1 LSSFRQKNKDNND
14 VLVGL
19 DSPDDGGVIQ
29 LPNGSK
35 IVQTV
40 DFFTPILDDPYDWG
54 RVAATNALSDV
65 YAMGGQPISALQ
77 LVSWPRDEI
86 GFDIL
91 SKVIEGGADVMAS
104 ASCSVIGG
112 HSIED
117 KEPKYGFAVTGII
130 NDKIYTKSNVQ
141 IGDKLYLSKPIGSG
155 IISSAIKKGIASDSV
170 IQEVTEIMTELND
183 KALELAKKLNTN
195 AITDITGFGLL
206 GHLSEMIKDESISAE
221 IFSEKV
227 PVLDSAQEY
236 FENGIF
242 SSGSQRNYDSIFSD
256 LSFEKELI
264 DRAKLFSDAQT
275 SGGLLMSVPDN
286 GLNQI
291 EEFSKD
297 FNTKVWEIGRITS
310 RYNGKINII

>member
-1 LSSFRQKNKDNND
+1 
-14 VLVGL
+14 
-19 DSPDDGGVIQ
+19 
-29 LPNGSK
+29 
-35 IVQTV
+35 
-40 DFFTPILDDPYDWG
+40 
-54 RVAATNALSDV
+54 
-65 YAMGGQPISALQ
+65 
-77 LVSWPRDEI
+77 
-86 GFDIL
+86 
-91 SKVIEGGADVMAS
+91 MAS

-170 IQEVTEIMTELND
+170 IQEVTGIMTELND
-183 KALELAKKLNTN
+183 RALELAKKLNAN

-206 GHLSEMIKDESISAE
+206 GHLSEMIKDDSISAE

-242 SSGSQRNYDSIFSD
+242 SSGSQRNYDSISSD

-264 DRAKLFSDAQT
+264 DKVKLFSDAQT

-286 GLNQI
+286 GLNKI
-291 EEFSKD
+291 EEFSKN

>member
-1 LSSFRQKNKDNND
+1 MSSFRQKNKDNKE
-14 VLVGL
+14 VLIGL
-19 DSPDDGGVIQ
+19 DSPDDGGVVQ

-54 RVAATNALSDV
+54 RVAATNALSDI

-104 ASCSVIGG
+104 ASCSIIGG

-130 NDKIYTKSNVQ
+130 NDEIFTKSNVK

-155 IISSAIKKGIASDSV
+155 IISTAIKKGIAPDSV
-170 IQEVTEIMTELND
+170 IKEVADIMTELND
-183 KALELAKKLNTN
+183 RALEFAKKIQAN
-195 AITDITGFGLL
+195 AITDVTGFGLL
-206 GHLSEMIKDESISAE
+206 GHMSEMIRDDSISAE
-221 IFSEKV
+221 IFSDRV
-227 PVLDSAQEY
+227 PVLDSAQEF

-242 SSGSQRNYDSIFSD
+242 SSGSLRNFESISSD
-256 LSFEKELI
+256 LGFEEDML
-264 DRAKLFSDAQT
+264 DRVKIFSDAQT
-275 SGGLLMSVPDN
+275 SGGLLISAP
-286 GLNQI
+286 
-291 EEFSKD
+291 SKD
-297 FNTKVWEIGRITS
+297 TSEIDTLVKDLNIKIWEIGRITS

>member
-1 LSSFRQKNKDNND
+1 MSSFRQKNRDNKD
-14 VLVGL
+14 VLIGL
-19 DSPDDGGVIQ
+19 DSPDDGGVVQ

-54 RVAATNALSDV
+54 RVAATNALSDI

-77 LVSWPRDEI
+77 LVSWPRDKI

-104 ASCSVIGG
+104 ASCSIIGG

-130 NDKIYTKSNVQ
+130 NDEIFTKSNVK

-155 IISSAIKKGIASDSV
+155 IISTAIKKGIAPDSV
-170 IQEVTEIMTELND
+170 IKEVADIMTELND
-183 KALELAKKLNTN
+183 KALEFAKKIHAN
-195 AITDITGFGLL
+195 AITDVTGFGLL
-206 GHLSEMIKDESISAE
+206 GHMSEMIRDDSISAE
-221 IFSEKV
+221 IFSDRV
-227 PVLDSAQEY
+227 PVLDSAQEF

-242 SSGSQRNYDSIFSD
+242 SSGSLRNYESISSD
-256 LSFEKELI
+256 LGFEKDML
-264 DRAKLFSDAQT
+264 DRVKIFSDAQT
-275 SGGLLMSVPDN
+275 SGGLLISAP
-286 GLNQI
+286 
-291 EEFSKD
+291 SKD
-297 FNTKVWEIGRITS
+297 TSEIDTLVKDLNIKIWEIGRITS

>member
-1 LSSFRQKNKDNND
+1 MSSFRQKNKDNND

-29 LPNGSK
+29 LPNGTK

-54 RVAATNALSDV
+54 RVAATNALSDI

-130 NDKIYTKSNVQ
+130 NDKIYTKSNLQ

-183 KALELAKKLNTN
+183 RALELAKQLDAN

-206 GHLSEMIKDESISAE
+206 GHLSEMIKDDSISAE

-242 SSGSQRNYDSIFSD
+242 SSGSQRNYDSISSD
-256 LSFEKELI
+256 LSFEKELL
-264 DRAKLFSDAQT
+264 DTVKLFSDAQT
-275 SGGLLMSVPDN
+275 SGGLLMSVPDS
-286 GLNQI
+286 GLNEI
-291 EEFSKD
+291 EEFSK
-297 FNTKVWEIGRITS
+297 NYNIKVWEIGRITS

>member
-1 LSSFRQKNKDNND
+1 MSSFRQKNKDNKE
-14 VLVGL
+14 VLIGL
-19 DSPDDGGVIQ
+19 DSPDDGGVVQ

-54 RVAATNALSDV
+54 RVAATNALSDI

-104 ASCSVIGG
+104 ASCSIIGG

-130 NDKIYTKSNVQ
+130 NDEIFTKSNVK

-155 IISSAIKKGIASDSV
+155 IISTAIKKGIAPDSV
-170 IQEVTEIMTELND
+170 IKEVADIMTELND
-183 KALELAKKLNTN
+183 RALEFAKKIQAN
-195 AITDITGFGLL
+195 AITDVTGFGLL
-206 GHLSEMIKDESISAE
+206 GHMSEMIRDDSISAE
-221 IFSEKV
+221 IFSDRV
-227 PVLDSAQEY
+227 PVLDSAQEF

-242 SSGSQRNYDSIFSD
+242 SSGSLRNYESISSD
-256 LSFEKELI
+256 LGFEKDMLDI
-264 DRAKLFSDAQT
+264 VKIFSDAQT
-275 SGGLLMSVPDN
+275 SGGLLISAP
-286 GLNQI
+286 
-291 EEFSKD
+291 SKD
-297 FNTKVWEIGRITS
+297 TSEIDTLVKDLNIKIWEIGRITS

>member
-1 LSSFRQKNKDNND
+1 MSSFRQKNKDNKD
-14 VLVGL
+14 VLIGL
-19 DSPDDGGVIQ
+19 DSPDDGGVVQ

-54 RVAATNALSDV
+54 RVAATNALSDI

-77 LVSWPRDEI
+77 LVSWPRDKI

-104 ASCSVIGG
+104 ASCSIIGG

-130 NDKIYTKSNVQ
+130 NDEIFTKSNVK

-155 IISSAIKKGIASDSV
+155 IISTAIKKGIAPDSV
-170 IQEVTEIMTELND
+170 INEVADIMTELND
-183 KALELAKKLNTN
+183 RALEFAKKIHAN
-195 AITDITGFGLL
+195 AITDVTGFGLL
-206 GHLSEMIKDESISAE
+206 GHMSEMIRDDSISAE
-221 IFSEKV
+221 IFSDRV
-227 PVLDSAQEY
+227 PVLDSAQEF

-242 SSGSQRNYDSIFSD
+242 SSGSLRNYESISSD
-256 LSFEKELI
+256 LGFEKDML
-264 DRAKLFSDAQT
+264 DRVKIFSDAQT
-275 SGGLLMSVPDN
+275 SGGLLISAP
-286 GLNQI
+286 
-291 EEFSKD
+291 SKD
-297 FNTKVWEIGRITS
+297 TSEIDTLVKDLNIKIWEIGRITS

>member
-1 LSSFRQKNKDNND
+1 MSSFRQKNKDNKD
-14 VLVGL
+14 VLIGL
-19 DSPDDGGVIQ
+19 DSPDDGGVVQ

-54 RVAATNALSDV
+54 RVAATNALSDI

-104 ASCSVIGG
+104 ASCSIIGG

-130 NDKIYTKSNVQ
+130 NDEIFTKSNVK

-155 IISSAIKKGIASDSV
+155 IISTAIKKGIAPDSV
-170 IQEVTEIMTELND
+170 IKEVADIMTELND
-183 KALELAKKLNTN
+183 RALEFAKKIQAN
-195 AITDITGFGLL
+195 AITDVTGFGLL
-206 GHLSEMIKDESISAE
+206 GHMSEMIRDDSISAE
-221 IFSEKV
+221 IFSDRV
-227 PVLDSAQEY
+227 PVLDSAQEF

-242 SSGSQRNYDSIFSD
+242 SSGSLRNYESISSD
-256 LSFEKELI
+256 LGFEEDML
-264 DRAKLFSDAQT
+264 DRVKIFSDAQT
-275 SGGLLMSVPDN
+275 SGGLLISAP
-286 GLNQI
+286 
-291 EEFSKD
+291 SKD
-297 FNTKVWEIGRITS
+297 TSEIDTLVKDLNIKIWEIGRITS

>member
-1 LSSFRQKNKDNND
+1 MSSFRQKNKDNND

-54 RVAATNALSDV
+54 RVAATNALSDI

-183 KALELAKKLNTN
+183 RALELAKQLDAN

-206 GHLSEMIKDESISAE
+206 GHLSEMIKDDSISAE

-242 SSGSQRNYDSIFSD
+242 SSGSQRNYDSISSD
-256 LSFEKELI
+256 LSFEKELL
-264 DRAKLFSDAQT
+264 DTVKLFSDAQT
-275 SGGLLMSVPDN
+275 SGGLLMSVPDS
-286 GLNQI
+286 GLNEI
-291 EEFSKD
+291 EEFSK
-297 FNTKVWEIGRITS
+297 NYNIKVWEIGRITS

>member
-1 LSSFRQKNKDNND
+1 MSSFRQKNKDNKD
-14 VLVGL
+14 VLIGL
-19 DSPDDGGVIQ
+19 DSPDDGGVVQ

-54 RVAATNALSDV
+54 RVAATNALSDI

-77 LVSWPRDEI
+77 LVSWPRDKI

-104 ASCSVIGG
+104 ASCSIIGG

-130 NDKIYTKSNVQ
+130 NDEIFTKSNVK

-155 IISSAIKKGIASDSV
+155 IISTAIKKGIAPDSV
-170 IQEVTEIMTELND
+170 IKEVADIMTELND
-183 KALELAKKLNTN
+183 KALEFAKKIHAN
-195 AITDITGFGLL
+195 AITDVTGFGLL
-206 GHLSEMIKDESISAE
+206 GHMSEMIRDDSISAE
-221 IFSEKV
+221 IFSDRV
-227 PVLDSAQEY
+227 PVLDSAQEF

-242 SSGSQRNYDSIFSD
+242 SSGSLRNYESISSD
-256 LSFEKELI
+256 LGFEKDML
-264 DRAKLFSDAQT
+264 DRVKIFSDAQT
-275 SGGLLMSVPDN
+275 SGGLLISAP
-286 GLNQI
+286 
-291 EEFSKD
+291 SKD
-297 FNTKVWEIGRITS
+297 TSEIDTLVKDLNIKIWEIGRITS

>member
-1 LSSFRQKNKDNND
+1 MSSFRQKNKDNKD
-14 VLVGL
+14 VLIGL

-54 RVAATNALSDV
+54 RVAATNALSDI
-65 YAMGGQPISALQ
+65 YAMGGHPISALQ

-104 ASCSVIGG
+104 ASCNVIGG

-130 NDKIYTKSNVQ
+130 DDKIYTKSNVQ

-155 IISSAIKKGIASDSV
+155 IISSAIKKGIASDLV
-170 IQEVTEIMTELND
+170 IEEVTEIMTELND
-183 KALELAKKLNTN
+183 RALEFAKKLNAN

-206 GHLSEMIKDESISAE
+206 GHLSEMIKEDSISAE

-227 PVLDSAQEY
+227 PVLDSAREY

-242 SSGSQRNYDSIFSD
+242 SSGSQRNYDSISSD
-256 LSFEKELI
+256 LGFEKELI
-264 DRAKLFSDAQT
+264 DKVKLFSDAQT
-275 SGGLLMSVPDN
+275 SGGLLMSVPDS
-286 GLNQI
+286 GLNEI
-291 EEFSKD
+291 EEFSKKY
-297 FNTKVWEIGRITS
+297 NIKVWEIGRITS

>member
-1 LSSFRQKNKDNND
+1 MSSFRQKNKDNKE
-14 VLVGL
+14 VLIGL
-19 DSPDDGGVIQ
+19 DSPDDGGVVQ

-54 RVAATNALSDV
+54 RVAATNALSDI

-104 ASCSVIGG
+104 ASCSIIGG

-130 NDKIYTKSNVQ
+130 NDEIFTKSNVK

-155 IISSAIKKGIASDSV
+155 IISTAIKKGIAPDSV
-170 IQEVTEIMTELND
+170 IKEVADIMTELND
-183 KALELAKKLNTN
+183 RALEFAKKIQAN
-195 AITDITGFGLL
+195 AITDVTGFGLL
-206 GHLSEMIKDESISAE
+206 GHMSEMIRDDSISAE
-221 IFSEKV
+221 IFSDRV
-227 PVLDSAQEY
+227 PVLDSAQEF

-242 SSGSQRNYDSIFSD
+242 SSGSLRNYESISSD
-256 LSFEKELI
+256 LGFEKDML
-264 DRAKLFSDAQT
+264 DRVKIFSDAQT
-275 SGGLLMSVPDN
+275 SGGLLISAPSKYTSEIDTLVKD
-286 GLNQI
+286 LNI
-291 EEFSKD
+291 KI
-297 FNTKVWEIGRITS
+297 WEIGRITS

>member
-54 RVAATNALSDV
+54 RVAATNALSDI

-183 KALELAKKLNTN
+183 RALELAKQLDAN

-206 GHLSEMIKDESISAE
+206 GHLSEMIKDDSISAE

-242 SSGSQRNYDSIFSD
+242 SSGSQRNYDSISSD
-256 LSFEKELI
+256 LSFEKELL
-264 DRAKLFSDAQT
+264 DTVKLFSDAQT
-275 SGGLLMSVPDN
+275 SGGLLMSVPDS
-286 GLNQI
+286 GLNEI
-291 EEFSKD
+291 EEFSK
-297 FNTKVWEIGRITS
+297 NYNIKVWEIGRITS